1 MNAKLI
7 LAVFAT
13 LIATSTAHAG
23 QSFGRDSVYASPSA
37 SPSQPSTVSVA
48 SRHGRDSVYATGT
61 IGKQVPRSVTANA
74 VVYKPGRA

>member
-13 LIATSTAHAG
+13 LIATSAAHAG
-23 QSFGRDSVYASPSA
+23 QSFGRDSVYAAPGA

-48 SRHGRDSVYATGT
+48 IRHGRDSVYATGT
-61 IGKQVPRSVTANA
+61 IGKQVPRSVTASD